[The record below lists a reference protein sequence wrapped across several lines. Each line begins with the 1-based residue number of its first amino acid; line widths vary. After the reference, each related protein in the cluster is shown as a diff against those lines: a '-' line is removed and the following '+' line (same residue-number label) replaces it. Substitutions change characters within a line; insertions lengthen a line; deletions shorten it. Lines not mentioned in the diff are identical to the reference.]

1 MGAAMQDFT
10 KLKVWQK
17 AHRLAIDLKREIDK
31 GPRWDFPGLRA
42 QALKAAGSIADTIAE
57 GCGKKSPLELAR
69 YADMSAASA
78 NETLGQL
85 LRARDLGFLSE
96 RKYQEFEERIDEI
109 RRMPWSLAQEV
120 RQQHGGDR

>member
-1 MGAAMQDFT
+1 MQDFT

-17 AHRLAIDLKREIDK
+17 AHRFAIDLKREIDE
-31 GPRWDFPGLRA
+31 GPRWNFPGLRG
-42 QALKAAGSIADTIAE
+42 QTLRAAGSIADTIAE
-57 GCGKKSPLELAR
+57 GCGKQSPLELAR

-85 LRARDLGFLSE
+85 LRARDLGFLSHQ
-96 RKYQEFEERIDEI
+96 KYVEFEERPDGI
-109 RRMPWSLAQEV
+109 RRVLWSLAQEV

>member
-1 MGAAMQDFT
+1 MQDFT

-31 GPRWDFPGLRA
+31 GPRWNFPGLRGKT
-42 QALKAAGSIADTIAE
+42 LRGAGSIADTIAE

-85 LRARDLGFLSE
+85 LRARDQGFLSH
-96 RKYQEFEERIDEI
+96 RKYEEFEGRIDEI
-109 RRMPWSLAQEV
+109 RRMLWSLAGEV
-120 RQQHGGDR
+120 RRQHGGDR